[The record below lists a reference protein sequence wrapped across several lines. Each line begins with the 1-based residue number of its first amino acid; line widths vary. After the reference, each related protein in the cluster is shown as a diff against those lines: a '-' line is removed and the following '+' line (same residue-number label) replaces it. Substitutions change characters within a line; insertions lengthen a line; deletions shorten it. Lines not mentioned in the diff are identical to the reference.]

1 MVTQR
6 LEICIELMKMAVD
19 LIAAVAEAVDGAF
32 FRQHPSSSS
41 AVSGGRN
48 NYSAVPVPL
57 VGFLP

>member
-6 LEICIELMKMAVD
+6 LEICIELMKLAVD
-19 LIAAVAEAVDGAF
+19 IVVAVTEALDGAF
-32 FRQHPSSSS
+32 FRQPPPSSSGVNGCMS
-41 AVSGGRN
+41 